1 MADLEP
7 LLATLREGQRIG
19 VIGPLAVEDAV
30 EHSMR
35 FVDAIAGDAA
45 SVIDLGSGGGLPGL
59 VIGWCRP
66 DLRVT
71 LVDRRSKRTDFLR
84 RAVQRLRLDRRVTVI
99 TADVQDLGHQVAHTN
114 AYDAVTA
121 RSFGP
126 PDHTVTLALP
136 LLAAGGQIL
145 ISDPPGPDRWSAV
158 LGAELGGQVA
168 VIASGRG
175 LTVLGRG

>member
-19 VIGPLAVEDAV
+19 AIGPLAVEDAV
-30 EHSMR
+30 RHSLN
-35 FVDAIAGDAA
+35 FVEAIADEAA

-59 VIGWCRP
+59 VIGWYRP

-84 RAVQRLRLDRRVTVI
+84 RAVQRLRLDEGVVVI
-99 TADVQDLGHQVAHTN
+99 NADVRDLGRLSVHSG

-126 PDHTVTLALP
+126 PDETVRLALP
-136 LLAAGGQIL
+136 FLAVGGQIL
-145 ISDPPGPDRWSAV
+145 VSDPPGSARWPAILV
-158 LGAELGGQVA
+158 HELGEQVA
-168 VIASGRG
+168 MIRTGAGV
-175 LTVLGRG
+175 TVLGRR

>member
-1 MADLEP
+1 MVDPEP
-7 LLATLREGQRIG
+7 LLSVLREGQRIG

-30 EHSMR
+30 EHSRR
-35 FVDAIAGDAA
+35 FVDAIAGEAA

-84 RAVQRLRLDRRVTVI
+84 RAVRRLRLDPHVEVM
-99 TADVQDLGHQVAHTN
+99 TADVQDLGHQPTHAN

-126 PDHTVTLALP
+126 PDFTVTLALP

-145 ISDPPGPDRWSAV
+145 VSDPPGADRWAAV
-158 LGAELGGQVA
+158 LCGELGKRVT
-168 VIASGRG
+168 VIRTTAG
-175 LTVLGRG
+175 LTVLGRR

>member
-1 MADLEP
+1 MTDLEP

-19 VIGPLAVEDAV
+19 AIGPLAVDEAV

-35 FVDAIAGDAA
+35 FVDALADEAA

-84 RAVQRLRLDRRVTVI
+84 RAVHRLRLDDTTDVV
-99 TADVQDLGHQVAHTN
+99 TADVHDLGRRAAYSM

-126 PDHTVTLALP
+126 PDETVRLALP
-136 LLAAGGQIL
+136 LLAIGGQIL
-145 ISDPPGPDRWSAV
+145 VSDPPGSARWPAV
-158 LGAELGGQVA
+158 LACELGEQVA
-168 VIASGRG
+168 VLRTGHG
-175 LTVLGRG
+175 LTVLGRR

>member
-1 MADLEP
+1 MTDFEP

-19 VIGPLAVEDAV
+19 AIGPLAVDEAV
-30 EHSMR
+30 EHSIR
-35 FVDAIAGDAA
+35 FVDAIADEAS

-71 LVDRRSKRTDFLR
+71 LVDRRAKRTDFLR
-84 RAVQRLRLDRRVTVI
+84 RAVQRLHLERNVVVI
-99 TADVQDLGHQVAHTN
+99 TADVLDLGRLSTHAM

-126 PDHTVTLALP
+126 PDQTVRLALS
-136 LLAAGGQIL
+136 LLAEGGEIL
-145 ISDPPGPDRWSAV
+145 VSDPPGPDRWPAV
-158 LGAELGGQVA
+158 LASDLGQQASVIRAGAGV
-168 VIASGRG
+168 
-175 LTVLGRG
+175 TVLRRR